1 MPDWPGVA
9 LQRYEPQWDGIRAVA
24 ITLVVA
30 YHLGYLP
37 GGWLGVDT
45 FFVLSGYL
53 ITSILLAGDPPPG
66 NVLVFWGRRARR
78 LLPAVLVLL
87 CVLSVYALA
96 GGPGLVPA
104 QLRSPALATLFYFAN
119 WQQVVAGHSY
129 FAQFTSVSPLQ
140 QTWSLAV
147 EEQYYLIWPLLMA
160 AILFVV
166 RHRRWSRGALLGT
179 TLTLAAASAIWMGA
193 AAHHFGSNRAYLGT
207 DTRAWELLLG
217 GAAAMIWPPGRP
229 ARGSANGNAGGS
241 AGHHGRLWSWL
252 SALGVGGV
260 ALGTMHAG
268 GPPGWIWD
276 GGLVAIAACAVVV
289 VVGTMQARDG
299 VVARVLALPPLR
311 WLGVISY
318 SLYLWHWPAIVL
330 MTTDTTGLSG
340 WPLLV
345 WRLAAM
351 MTASCTSFTLIERP
365 LRRADWAALGHRVRI
380 RAPGLASVGVLA
392 TAGVILLGTV
402 TGPVASTAAVSTF
415 AARVGRTGKVHLD
428 IPAASRAD
436 PSRAWLFGDSVMQD
450 SSLGIIAALEATGE
464 VTLAV
469 NSTFPGWGL
478 TTLHSWQSWVSQNLA
493 DYHPQIAIGSWSW
506 DDTEALSDPVAYRT
520 LLTSF
525 VRAMLSPAD
534 GADGVDVVVLLQF
547 PQAGPDTTITDP
559 VVRRQ
564 TWVKQNRAQN
574 AWNAIARQVVAAF
587 PGHALYLTTEQLFAP
602 HGRFL
607 TWMRTPGHK
616 WVRARKLDN
625 THMCPYGAA
634 QFGAL
639 ITADL
644 TPYLRL
650 PAALKPGWEYGSWTL
665 DPRYNDPLGACPD
678 DQPPPGY
685 RGVAVPRT

>member
-1 MPDWPGVA
+1 MPDLPGVA

-24 ITLVVA
+24 IALVVA

-53 ITSILLAGDPPPG
+53 ITSMLLAGDRAPG
-66 NVLVFWGRRARR
+66 NVLAFWGRRARR
-78 LLPAVLVLL
+78 LLPAVLLLL
-87 CVLSVYALA
+87 CVLSVYALV

-104 QLRSPALATLFYFAN
+104 QLRSPALATLFYSAN

-129 FAQFTSVSPLQ
+129 FAQFTSPSPLL

-147 EEQYYLIWPLLMA
+147 EEQYYLIWPLVMA

-166 RHRRWSRGALLGT
+166 RHRRWSRGALLGAT
-179 TLTLAAASAIWMGA
+179 VTLAAASAIWMGV
-193 AAHHFGSNRAYLGT
+193 AAHHFGTNRAYVGT
-207 DTRAWELLLG
+207 DTRAWELLMG
-217 GAAAMIWPPGRP
+217 GAAAMIWPPGRAAP
-229 ARGSANGNAGGS
+229 D
-241 AGHHGRLWSWL
+241 HGRLWSWL
-252 SALGVGGV
+252 TALGVCGV

-276 GGLVAIAACAVVV
+276 GGLVAIAACAIVV
-289 VVGTMQARDG
+289 VVGSMQARDG
-299 VVARVLALPPLR
+299 VVARVLALAPLR
-311 WLGVISY
+311 WLGLISY

-351 MTASCTSFTLIERP
+351 MAASCASFTLIERP
-365 LRRADWAALGHRVRI
+365 LRRAHWAALGRRVRI
-380 RAPGLASVGVLA
+380 RAPGIASVGVLA

-402 TGPVASTAAVSTF
+402 TGPVASTAGVSTF
-415 AARVGRTGKVHLD
+415 APGSPKANVHLD
-428 IPAASRAD
+428 IAPATRAN
-436 PSRAWLFGDSVMQD
+436 PSRAWIFGDSVLQD

-478 TTLHSWQSWVSQNLA
+478 TTLHTWPSWVSQNLA
-493 DYHPQIAIGSWSW
+493 RYHPQIAIGSWSW
-506 DDTEALSDPVAYRT
+506 DDPEALSDPAAYRT

-525 VRAMLSPAD
+525 VRAMLAPAH
-534 GADGVDVVVLLQF
+534 AVDVVVLLQF
-547 PQAGPDTTITDP
+547 PQAGPDTSITDP
-559 VVRRQ
+559 VVRQQ
-564 TWVKQNRAQN
+564 TWVKQTRAQN
-574 AWNAIARQVVAAF
+574 AWNAIARQVVTAF

-607 TWMRTPGHK
+607 TWMRTPQDK

-639 ITADL
+639 VTADL
-644 TPYLRL
+644 TPYLHLR
-650 PAALKPGWEYGSWTL
+650 AAKPGWEYGSWTL
-665 DPRYNDPLGACPD
+665 DPRYNDPPGACPD

>member
-1 MPDWPGVA
+1 MPDWRGVA

-53 ITSILLAGDPPPG
+53 ITSMLLASDHPPG
-66 NVLVFWGRRARR
+66 NVLAFWGRRARR

-87 CVLSVYALA
+87 LVLSVYALV

-104 QLRSPALATLFYFAN
+104 QLRSPALATLFYVAN

-147 EEQYYLIWPLLMA
+147 EEQYYLIWPLLIV
-160 AILFVV
+160 AILSAV
-166 RHRRWSRGALLGT
+166 RHRRWSRGALLGAT
-179 TLTLAAASAIWMGA
+179 VTLAAASAIWMGV

-207 DTRAWELLLG
+207 DTRAWELLMG
-217 GAAAMIWPPGRP
+217 GAAAMIWPPGRDATP
-229 ARGSANGNAGGS
+229 GSGG
-241 AGHHGRLWSWL
+241 GHGRLWSWL
-252 SALGVGGV
+252 TALGVCGV
-260 ALGTMHAG
+260 ALGTMHAGGPG

-289 VVGTMQARDG
+289 VVGSMQARDG
-299 VVARVLALPPLR
+299 VVARVLALAPLR

-330 MTTDTTGLSG
+330 MTTDTTGVSG

-351 MTASCTSFTLIERP
+351 MAASCASFSLIERP
-365 LRRADWAALGHRVRI
+365 LRRADWAALGRRVRI
-380 RAPGLASVGVLA
+380 RAPGIASLGVLA
-392 TAGVILLGTV
+392 TAAVILAGTV
-402 TGPVASTAAVSTF
+402 TGPAASTAAVSTF
-415 AARVGRTGKVHLD
+415 SPGTRTAKVHLD
-428 IPAASRAD
+428 IPPATRAD
-436 PSRAWLFGDSVMQD
+436 PARAWIFGDSVMQD
-450 SSLGIIAALEATGE
+450 SSLGIIAALDATGA

-478 TTLHSWQSWVSQNLA
+478 STLHTWPSWVSQNLA
-493 DYHPQIAIGSWSW
+493 HYHPQIAIGSWSW
-506 DDTEALSDPVAYRT
+506 DDPEALSDPIAYRA
-520 LLTSF
+520 LLESF
-525 VRAMLSPAD
+525 VRAMLTPTD
-534 GADGVDVVVLLQF
+534 GAHGVDVVVLLQF
-547 PQAGPDTTITDP
+547 PQAGPDTSIGDP
-559 VVRRQ
+559 VVRQQ
-564 TWVKQNRAQN
+564 TWVRQTRAQN
-574 AWNAIARQVVAAF
+574 AWNAIARQVVADF

-607 TWMRTPGHK
+607 TWMRTPQDK

-644 TPYLRL
+644 TPYLHL
-650 PAALKPGWEYGSWTL
+650 SAMKPGWEYGSWTL
-665 DPRYNDPLGACPD
+665 DPRYNDPPGACPG

-685 RGVAVPRT
+685 RGVEVPRT

>member
-1 MPDWPGVA
+1 LPGVA

-24 ITLVVA
+24 IALVVA

-53 ITSILLAGDPPPG
+53 ITSMLLAGDRPPG
-66 NVLVFWGRRARR
+66 NVLAFWGRRARR

-87 CVLSVYALA
+87 CALSVYALV

-119 WQQVVAGHSY
+119 LQQVVAGHSY

-166 RHRRWSRGALLGT
+166 RHRRWSRGALLGAT
-179 TLTLAAASAIWMGA
+179 VTLAVASAIWMGV

-207 DTRAWELLLG
+207 DTRAWELLIG
-217 GAAAMIWPPGRP
+217 GAAAMIWPPGR
-229 ARGSANGNAGGS
+229 SAPG
-241 AGHHGRLWSWL
+241 HGRLWSWL
-252 SALGVGGV
+252 TALGVCGV

-289 VVGTMQARDG
+289 VVGSMKARDG
-299 VVARVLALPPLR
+299 VVARVLALAPLR
-311 WLGVISY
+311 WLGLISY

-351 MTASCTSFTLIERP
+351 MAASCASFYLIERP
-365 LRRADWAALGHRVRI
+365 LRRTHWAALGRRLRI
-380 RAPGLASVGVLA
+380 RAPGIASVGVLA
-392 TAGVILLGTV
+392 TAGFILLGTV
-402 TGPVASTAAVSTF
+402 TGPVASTAAVSTP
-415 AARVGRTGKVHLD
+415 APAPPKAIVPLD
-428 IPAASRAD
+428 IPPATRAD
-436 PSRAWLFGDSVMQD
+436 PTRAWIFGDSVMQD

-478 TTLHSWQSWVSQNLA
+478 STLHTWPSWVSQNLA
-493 DYHPQIAIGSWSW
+493 HYHPQIAIGSWSW
-506 DDTEALSDPVAYRT
+506 DDPEAESDPVAYRA

-525 VRAMLSPAD
+525 VRAMLAP
-534 GADGVDVVVLLQF
+534 ADGVDVVVLLQF
-547 PQAGPDTTITDP
+547 PQAGPDTSITDP
-559 VVRRQ
+559 VVRQQ
-564 TWVKQNRAQN
+564 TWVRQTRQQD
-574 AWNAIARQVVAAF
+574 AWNAVARQVVTAF

-602 HGRFL
+602 DGRFL
-607 TWMRTPGHK
+607 TWMRTPQDT

-634 QFGAL
+634 QFGAFL
-639 ITADL
+639 TADL
-644 TPYLRL
+644 TPYLHLR
-650 PAALKPGWEYGSWTL
+650 AMTPGWEYGSWTL
-665 DPRYNDPLGACPD
+665 DPRYNDPPGACPD

-685 RGVAVPRT
+685 RGVAVPPT

>member
-1 MPDWPGVA
+1 
-9 LQRYEPQWDGIRAVA
+9 
-24 ITLVVA
+24 
-30 YHLGYLP
+30 
-37 GGWLGVDT
+37 
-45 FFVLSGYL
+45 
-53 ITSILLAGDPPPG
+53 
-66 NVLVFWGRRARR
+66 
-78 LLPAVLVLL
+78 
-87 CVLSVYALA
+87 
-96 GGPGLVPA
+96 
-104 QLRSPALATLFYFAN
+104 LFYFAN

-166 RHRRWSRGALLGT
+166 RHRRWSRGALLGAT
-179 TLTLAAASAIWMGA
+179 VTLAVASAIWMGV

-207 DTRAWELLLG
+207 DTRAWELLIG
-217 GAAAMIWPPGRP
+217 GAAAMIWPPGR
-229 ARGSANGNAGGS
+229 SAPG
-241 AGHHGRLWSWL
+241 HGRLWSWL
-252 SALGVGGV
+252 TALGVCGV

-289 VVGTMQARDG
+289 VVGSMKARDG
-299 VVARVLALPPLR
+299 VVARVLALAPLR
-311 WLGVISY
+311 WLGLISY

-351 MTASCTSFTLIERP
+351 MAASCASFYLIERP
-365 LRRADWAALGHRVRI
+365 LRRTHWAALGRRLRI
-380 RAPGLASVGVLA
+380 RAPGIASVGVLA
-392 TAGVILLGTV
+392 TAGFILLGTV
-402 TGPVASTAAVSTF
+402 TGPVASTAAVSTP
-415 AARVGRTGKVHLD
+415 APAPPKAIVPLD
-428 IPAASRAD
+428 IPPATRAD
-436 PSRAWLFGDSVMQD
+436 PTRAWIFGDSVMQD

-478 TTLHSWQSWVSQNLA
+478 STLHTWPSWVSQNLA
-493 DYHPQIAIGSWSW
+493 HYHPQIAIGSWSW
-506 DDTEALSDPVAYRT
+506 DDPEAESDPVAYRA

-525 VRAMLSPAD
+525 VRAMLAP
-534 GADGVDVVVLLQF
+534 ADGVDVVVLLQF
-547 PQAGPDTTITDP
+547 PQAGPDTSITDP
-559 VVRRQ
+559 VVRQQ
-564 TWVKQNRAQN
+564 TWVRQTRQQD
-574 AWNAIARQVVAAF
+574 AWNAVARQVVTAF

-602 HGRFL
+602 DGRFL
-607 TWMRTPGHK
+607 TWMRTPQDT

-634 QFGAL
+634 QFGAFL
-639 ITADL
+639 TADL
-644 TPYLRL
+644 TPYLHLR
-650 PAALKPGWEYGSWTL
+650 AMTPGWEYGSWTL
-665 DPRYNDPLGACPD
+665 DPRYNDPPGACPD

-685 RGVAVPRT
+685 RGVAVPPT

>member
-1 MPDWPGVA
+1 LPGVA

-24 ITLVVA
+24 IGLVVA

-53 ITSILLAGDPPPG
+53 ITSILLAGDHPPG
-66 NVLVFWGRRARR
+66 NVLAFWGRRARR
-78 LLPAVLVLL
+78 LLPAVLLL
-87 CVLSVYALA
+87 LFVLSVYALA

-104 QLRSPALATLFYFAN
+104 QLRSPALATLFYIAN

-147 EEQYYLIWPLLMA
+147 EEQYYLIWPLLIA

-166 RHRRWSRGALLGT
+166 RRRTWSRRALLGA
-179 TLTLAAASAIWMGA
+179 TLTLAAVSAIWMGV

-207 DTRAWELLLG
+207 DTRAWELLIG
-217 GAAAMIWPPGRP
+217 GAAAMIWPPGRAARLAP
-229 ARGSANGNAGGS
+229 ASGPAPGNSGRQ
-241 AGHHGRLWSWL
+241 GRLWSWL
-252 SALGVGGV
+252 TALGVGGV

-276 GGLVAIAACAVVV
+276 GGLVAIAACAIVV
-289 VVGTMQARDG
+289 VVGSMEARDG
-299 VVARVLALPPLR
+299 IVARVLALPPLR

-351 MTASCTSFTLIERP
+351 MTASCASFYLIERP
-365 LRRADWAALGHRVRI
+365 LRRADWAALGRRLRI
-380 RAPGLASVGVLA
+380 RAPGLASLGVLV
-392 TAGVILLGTV
+392 TAAFFLLGTV

-415 AARVGRTGKVHLD
+415 GASATPTAKVHLD
-428 IPAASRAD
+428 IPPATRAD
-436 PSRAWLFGDSVMQD
+436 PTRAWIFGDSVMQD
-450 SSLGIIAALEATGE
+450 SSLGVIAALDATGA

-478 TTLHSWQSWVSQNLA
+478 TTLHTWPSWVSQNLA
-493 DYHPQIAIGSWSW
+493 HYHPQIAIGSWSW
-506 DDTEALSDPVAYRT
+506 DDPEALSDPIAYRA
-520 LLTSF
+520 LLESF
-525 VRAMLSPAD
+525 VRAMLTPTD
-534 GADGVDVVVLLQF
+534 GANGVDVVVLLQF
-547 PQAGPDTTITDP
+547 PQAGPDTSISDP
-559 VVRRQ
+559 VVRQQ
-564 TWVKQNRAQN
+564 TWVKQTRAQN
-574 AWNAIARQVVAAF
+574 AWNAIARQVVADF

-607 TWMRTPGHK
+607 TWMRTPQDK

-644 TPYLRL
+644 TPYLHL
-650 PAALKPGWEYGSWTL
+650 PAMKPGWEYGSWTL
-665 DPRYNDPLGACPD
+665 DPRYNDPPGACPG
-678 DQPPPGY
+678 DQPPAGY
-685 RGVAVPRT
+685 RGVEVPRT

>member
-1 MPDWPGVA
+1 MPGVA
-9 LQRYEPQWDGIRAVA
+9 LQRYEPQWDGIRALA
-24 ITLVVA
+24 IALVVA

-53 ITSILLAGDPPPG
+53 ITSLLLTADRPPG

-78 LLPAVLVLL
+78 LLPAVLMLL

-96 GGPGLVPA
+96 GGPGLVAA

-147 EEQYYLIWPLLMA
+147 EEQYYLVWPLLMA

-179 TLTLAAASAIWMGA
+179 TLTLAAASAIWMGV

-229 ARGSANGNAGGS
+229 ARASSSGSGAR
-241 AGHHGRLWSWL
+241 HGLIWSWL
-252 SALGVGGV
+252 TALGVCGV

-289 VVGTMQARDG
+289 VVGSMQARDG
-299 VVARVLALPPLR
+299 VVARVLALAPLR

-351 MTASCTSFTLIERP
+351 MAASTASFYLIERP
-365 LRRADWAALGHRVRI
+365 LRRADWAALGRRVRI
-380 RAPGLASVGVLA
+380 RAPGIASLGVLA
-392 TAGVILLGTV
+392 TAAVILAGTV
-402 TGPVASTAAVSTF
+402 TGPAASTAAVSSFTPV
-415 AARVGRTGKVHLD
+415 APTAKVHLD
-428 IPAASRAD
+428 IPPATPAD
-436 PSRAWLFGDSVMQD
+436 PSRAWIFGDSVMQD

-478 TTLHSWQSWVSQNLA
+478 TTLHTWPSWVSQNLA
-493 DYHPQIAIGSWSW
+493 HYHPEIAIGSWSW
-506 DDTEALSDPVAYRT
+506 DDPEAVSDPVAYRA

-525 VRAMLSPAD
+525 VRAMLAPA
-534 GADGVDVVVLLQF
+534 GGVDVVVLVQF
-547 PQAGPDTTITDP
+547 PQAGPDTSITDP
-559 VVRRQ
+559 AVRQQ
-564 TWVKQNRAQN
+564 TWVKQTRAQN
-574 AWNAIARQVVAAF
+574 AWNAIARQVVTAF

-607 TWMRTPGHK
+607 TWMRTPAHK

-639 ITADL
+639 ITSDL

-650 PAALKPGWEYGSWTL
+650 GAMKPGWEYGSWTL
-665 DPRYNDPLGACPD
+665 DPRYNDPPGACPD
-678 DQPPPGY
+678 DQPPSGY
-685 RGVAVPRT
+685 AGVAVPRT

>member
-1 MPDWPGVA
+1 VA
-9 LQRYEPQWDGIRAVA
+9 LQRYEPEWDGIRAVA

-53 ITSILLAGDPPPG
+53 ITSLLLAAERPPG
-66 NVLVFWGRRARR
+66 NVLAFWGRRARR

-87 CVLSVYALA
+87 VVLSVYALA

-104 QLRSPALATLFYFAN
+104 QLRSPALATLFYTAN
-119 WQQVVAGHSY
+119 WQEVVAGHSY

-140 QTWSLAV
+140 HTWSLAV

-166 RHRRWSRGALLGT
+166 RRRRWSRGALLGA
-179 TLTLAAASAIWMGA
+179 TLILAAASAIWMGVV
-193 AAHHFGSNRAYLGT
+193 AHHFGSNRAYLGT

-217 GAAAMIWPPGRP
+217 GAAAMIWPPGRAP
-229 ARGSANGNAGGS
+229 APGSVAAPGSGGR
-241 AGHHGRLWSWL
+241 HGRLWSWL
-252 SALGVGGV
+252 TALGVCGV

-276 GGLVAIAACAVVV
+276 GGLVAIAACAIVV
-289 VVGTMQARDG
+289 VVGTMMARDG
-299 VVARVLALPPLR
+299 LVARVLALAPLR

-340 WPLLV
+340 WPLLL

-351 MTASCTSFTLIERP
+351 MAASCASYYLVERP
-365 LRRADWAALGHRVRI
+365 LRRADWGALGRRVRI
-380 RAPGLASVGVLA
+380 RAPGIASIGVAATGAFVLLA
-392 TAGVILLGTV
+392 TV
-402 TGPVASTAAVSTF
+402 TGPVASTAAVSTP
-415 AARVGRTGKVHLD
+415 AASAAPKATVPLD
-428 IPAASRAD
+428 IPPATPDD
-436 PSRAWLFGDSVMQD
+436 PTRAWIFGDSVMFD
-450 SSLGIIAALEATGE
+450 SSLGIVAALDATGE
-464 VTLAV
+464 VTVL
-469 NSTFPGWGL
+469 NSAFPGWGL
-478 TTLHSWQSWVSQNLA
+478 TTLHAWPSFVSQNLA
-493 DYHPQIAIGSWSW
+493 QDHPQIAIGSWSW
-506 DDTEALSDPVAYRT
+506 DDTEALTDPVAYRA

-525 VRAMLSPAD
+525 VRAMEAP
-534 GADGVDVVVLLQF
+534 GDGVDVVVLLQF
-547 PQAGPDTTITDP
+547 PQAGPDTSITDP
-559 VVRRQ
+559 VLRRQ
-564 TWVKQNRAQN
+564 TWVKQTRAQN
-574 AWNAIARQVVAAF
+574 AWDAIARTVVAAF
-587 PGHALYLTTEQLFAP
+587 PGHALYLTTDQLFAP

-607 TWMRTPGHK
+607 TWMRTPQGK

-634 QFGAL
+634 QFGAFL
-639 ITADL
+639 TADL
-644 TPYLRL
+644 TPYLHL
-650 PAALKPGWEYGSWTL
+650 PAAKPGWEYGSWTL
-665 DPRYNDPLGACPD
+665 DPRYNDPVGACPD

-685 RGVAVPRT
+685 RGVEVPRT

>member
-1 MPDWPGVA
+1 MPDLPGVA

-24 ITLVVA
+24 ISLVVA

-53 ITSILLAGDPPPG
+53 ITSMLLAGDRPPG
-66 NVLVFWGRRARR
+66 NVLAFWGRRARR

-87 CVLSVYALA
+87 LVLSVYALA

-104 QLRSPALATLFYFAN
+104 QLRSPALATLFYVAN

-166 RHRRWSRGALLGT
+166 GHRRWSRSALLGA
-179 TLTLAAASAIWMGA
+179 TLSLAAASAIWMGV
-193 AAHHFGSNRAYLGT
+193 AAHHFGTNRAYLGT
-207 DTRAWELLLG
+207 DTRAWELLIG
-217 GAAAMIWPPGRP
+217 GAAAMIWPPGR
-229 ARGSANGNAGGS
+229 AASGSGGR
-241 AGHHGRLWSWL
+241 HGRLWSWL
-252 SALGVGGV
+252 TALGVGGV

-289 VVGTMQARDG
+289 VVGSMQARDG
-299 VVARVLALPPLR
+299 VVARVLALAPLR
-311 WLGVISY
+311 WVGLISY

-351 MTASCTSFTLIERP
+351 MGASCASFYLVERP

-380 RAPGLASVGVLA
+380 RAPGIASLGVLA

-415 AARVGRTGKVHLD
+415 APPVSPKAKVHLD
-428 IPAASRAD
+428 IPPATRAN
-436 PSRAWLFGDSVMQD
+436 PSRAWIFGDSVLQD

-478 TTLHSWQSWVSQNLA
+478 TTLHTWPSWVSQNLA
-493 DYHPQIAIGSWSW
+493 RYHPQIAIGSWSW

-520 LLTSF
+520 LLTNF
-525 VRAMLSPAD
+525 VRAMLAP
-534 GADGVDVVVLLQF
+534 ADGVDVVVLLQF
-547 PQAGPDTTITDP
+547 PQAGPVTSITDP
-559 VVRRQ
+559 KVRQ
-564 TWVKQNRAQN
+564 LTWVKQTRAQN

-607 TWMRTPGHK
+607 TWMRTPQGK
-616 WVRARKLDN
+616 WIRARKLDN

-650 PAALKPGWEYGSWTL
+650 PAMKPGWEYGSWTL
-665 DPRYNDPLGACPD
+665 DPRYNDPPGACPD

-685 RGVAVPRT
+685 RGVEVPRT